1 MQRLGRDDV
10 QIENGRLKGCGT
22 CYRSRKPRGVPI
34 QVLPLG
40 LAGTAAHGLNTM
52 NLRIER
58 GGKAG
63 GQAQRQRTDG
73 RNDHCAAPS
82 TSISPA
88 VLGEPHFPVHSGHT
102 DDHFITSGRLHGV
115 TIGPLCRETMG
126 GTMRIPRYGA
136 DGSVVGTAA
145 ERPFAK
151 IAVPLHLT
159 GSYTGSTW
167 KPRAGRRRQPIQP
180 SLDDEQVKAP
190 GTVPRRGSPP
200 AYSGSM
206 SCCARGQRLKLR

>member
-1 MQRLGRDDV
+1 
-10 QIENGRLKGCGT
+10 
-22 CYRSRKPRGVPI
+22 
-34 QVLPLG
+34 
-40 LAGTAAHGLNTM
+40 
-52 NLRIER
+52 
-58 GGKAG
+58 
-63 GQAQRQRTDG
+63 
-73 RNDHCAAPS
+73 
-82 TSISPA
+82 
-88 VLGEPHFPVHSGHT
+88 
-102 DDHFITSGRLHGV
+102 
-115 TIGPLCRETMG
+115 
-126 GTMRIPRYGA
+126 MRIPRYGA